1 MRFPLN
7 FLQLPHSPVKFFE
20 INTCRLCLII
30 SAVTAFR
37 MNIYKEPTSVDS
49 KSLTQVPSPLDAT
62 LMKNR
67 GRGPVIV
74 N

>member
-1 MRFPLN
+1 M
-7 FLQLPHSPVKFFE
+7 
-20 INTCRLCLII
+20 NT
-30 SAVTAFR
+30 
-37 MNIYKEPTSVDS
+37 YKEPASVDS